1 MTQDQFHKGLAT
13 IRTAIETALHERGV
27 SGGLVSQGNP
37 SAGAGDIEFS
47 VTVADKV
54 EKENFARQE
63 IEDSALAID
72 APAAVKVRML
82 VGPFVR

>member
-1 MTQDQFHKGLAT
+1 MTDQFQKGLAT
-13 IRTAIETALHERGV
+13 IRQAVEASLSDRKVADAQVELQPLADKPQDV
-27 SGGLVSQGNP
+27 QV
-37 SAGAGDIEFS
+37 S
-47 VTVADKV
+47 VTVNGV
-54 EKENFARQE
+54 VQVQTFSREE